1 MSVKE
6 FKSKLKEYF
15 DRKMYEEI
23 QKTYGEPQYDL
34 SEETVRR
41 LLYVIKFS
49 NELISEYGSIEK
61 WEKVMKKSGFK
72 PYLYYDFK
80 ELMNV

>member
-15 DRKMYEEI
+15 ERKMYEEI

-34 SEETVRR
+34 SEEDVRK
-41 LLYVIKFS
+41 LLYFIEFSDEIIK
-49 NELISEYGSIEK
+49 EYGSLKK
-61 WEKVMKKSGFK
+61 WEKVMEKSGLK
-72 PYLYYDFK
+72 PYLYYK
-80 ELMNV
+80 ENV

>member
-34 SEETVRR
+34 SEEDVRK
-41 LLYVIKFS
+41 LLYFIKFS
-49 NELISEYGSIEK
+49 DEIISEYGGLER
-61 WEKVMKKSGFK
+61 WEKVLNKSGLK

-80 ELMNV
+80 E

>member
-23 QKTYGEPQYDL
+23 QKAYGEPQYDL
-34 SEETVRR
+34 SEEDVRK
-41 LLYVIKFS
+41 LLYFIKFS
-49 NELISEYGSIEK
+49 DEIISEYGSLER
-61 WEKVMKKSGFK
+61 WEKVLNKSGLK

-80 ELMNV
+80 E

>member
-23 QKTYGEPQYDL
+23 QKTYGEPQWK
-34 SEETVRR
+34 R
-41 LLYVIKFS
+41 L
-49 NELISEYGSIEK
+49 
-61 WEKVMKKSGFK
+61 
-72 PYLYYDFK
+72 
-80 ELMNV
+80 